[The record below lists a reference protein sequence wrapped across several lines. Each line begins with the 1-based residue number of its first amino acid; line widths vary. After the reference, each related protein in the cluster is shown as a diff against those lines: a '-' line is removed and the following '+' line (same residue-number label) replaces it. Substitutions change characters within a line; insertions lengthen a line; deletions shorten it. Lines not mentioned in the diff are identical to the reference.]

1 MLPPSRRRGI
11 LYANNLS
18 TRRRTSSSITR
29 RNNIFSP
36 IVGNSIPRRNN
47 IFSPIVGNHIQRHDN
62 YIFWSQL
69 QDVKIG
75 LLTKNLIKNSS
86 VKLNDVPSFCVVC
99 QDDIVINDI
108 VRNIKC
114 SHSFHINC
122 IDNWFI
128 ENKKCPICKYE
139 L

>member
-1 MLPPSRRRGI
+1 MHYTLLPPSRRRGI
-11 LYANNLS
+11 LYASNLS
-18 TRRRTSSSITR
+18 NRRRTA
-29 RNNIFSP
+29 NNIPLNQTRHNHLFSP
-36 IVGNSIPRRNN
+36 IVGNR
-47 IFSPIVGNHIQRHDN
+47 IQRHDN

-75 LLTKNLIKNSS
+75 LLTTNLIKNSS
-86 VKLNDVPSFCVVC
+86 VKLNDVMSFCVVC
-99 QDDIVINDI
+99 QDDIDVNDI
-108 VRNIKC
+108 IRNIKC

-122 IDNWFI
+122 IDNWFV